1 MNNIIHEIATKI
13 SKEIAENMETT
24 LIEGNN
30 ISEFILKTKKMLD
43 EVGVAITEKVLETVD
58 ILVKKD
64 CARKRDWKI
73 KETKSKKSL
82 ATIFGEVTYKR
93 TYYVHKITGEYK
105 YLSDEAVG
113 IEANDRMDILLE
125 SMLIEEAI
133 ETPYRKSSEKISKN
147 VYLTSQTVM
156 NSIRKLKDISNHAVP
171 VKKTDSQAKILY
183 IEADED
189 HVSLQKGTCAEPR
202 LIYVHE
208 GK

>member
-30 ISEFILKTKKMLD
+30 ISEFILKTKKILD

-82 ATIFGEVTYKR
+82 VTIFGEVTYKR
-93 TYYVHKITGEYK
+93 TYYVYKITGEYK

-147 VYLTSQTVM
+147 VYLTGQTVM
-156 NSIRKLKDISNHAVP
+156 NSIRKLKDISNHAAP
-171 VKKTDSQAKILY
+171 VKKLILKLRFCTSKLMKIMFHFK
-183 IEADED
+183 EE
-189 HVSLQKGTCAEPR
+189 HVPNLD
-202 LIYVHE
+202 
-208 GK
+208 